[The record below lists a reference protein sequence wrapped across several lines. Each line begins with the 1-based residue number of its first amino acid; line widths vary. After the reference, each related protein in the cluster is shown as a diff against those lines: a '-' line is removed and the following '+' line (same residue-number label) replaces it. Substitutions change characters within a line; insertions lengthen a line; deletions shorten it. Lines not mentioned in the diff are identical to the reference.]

1 MQKAFEKLTGVDIFS
16 LKSYMEP
23 TGFGSFNGVW
33 VMINEIL
40 VNFFFFFLNAVVGF
54 FSLLIRILENIDLY
68 NLYKRYV
75 YDGAKSIWQGFAGS
89 NVGGIGNNSLVSVLL
104 LISAIYLFFQYFFT
118 RGNISRKVLHLCLVI
133 MLGFTYFG
141 SIANSSGGLYILDTV
156 DNFSKDVSKKI
167 TNISISYGDDKSVKV
182 GDSLADSYI
191 AETSY
196 KAYLFVNTGQE
207 NGKYKSSKDGKEKDF
222 DDSKV
227 LGSSKDGKFT
237 PIKTKD
243 REDYLDKLGDGAND
257 DSEDNRWV
265 SAVSDFIFI
274 RTFYVIFKIIEAF
287 VLAIPIILVQLL
299 NVTAQVIVLMMILLF
314 PFILL
319 MSFIPRMQDLIFG
332 ALKLMFGGLAFPA
345 ITSLITLIIFYIE
358 KLVEGLITDGF
369 DSVLKTLPSLVLFG
383 LAFKLLVSVVAK
395 ASVYLLLWK
404 YKGQLI
410 QVILGSRARMVTDD
424 IGRKVEA
431 GVTTGRDF
439 ASQAPQRSLAT
450 AQHLGNFAL
459 ASAGLTA
466 GAIGN
471 TINRFRPNSSP
482 TMAVPEQSQEETPV
496 QPNEE
501 PLPSTENS
509 PTSPDIKEPTSP
521 KQEITAPITE
531 EEVSTPLTDMNPS
544 SPIIEETEN
553 PQSEFEQLKSQR
565 LTTLQK
571 LRVQSLEKR
580 LEVYKDPEAMFTAQ
594 GSNAFTRNYRK
605 TMTKD
610 QKLQANIDRRD
621 RLTQRLN
628 ELRGG
633 IS

>member
-237 PIKTKD
+237 PVKTKD

-383 LAFKLLVSVVAK
+383 LVFKLLVSVVAK

-531 EEVSTPLTDMNPS
+531 EEVSTPLTDMDPS

-610 QKLQANIDRRD
+610 QKLQANIDRRN